1 VPEVVQAA
9 RGLPSPSTGV
19 ADFATDIS
27 VDDYLGGKPLAR
39 FFFKFVDT
47 SQGRTKANLLL
58 LRLPRRPR
66 RLP

>member
-1 VPEVVQAA
+1 
-9 RGLPSPSTGV
+9 LPPPGKRV

-47 SQGRTKANLLL
+47 SQGQTEANLLL

-66 RLP
+66 RLS